1 MRKRCYIVLVV
12 IVGWLVGCLAGCGK
26 ATSRAD
32 ADTTPAGREL
42 IADAR
47 FERGMALSPLWPH
60 IVQQGGGFS
69 RTCTDTL
76 RFAECDLKP
85 IWQLCQWS
93 SRYDL
98 AGAEPKHEADGR
110 DKAGEASKT
119 SETGKTSEVAFEN
132 EAKRVALAEDGTLT
146 LGLTTSRE
154 YDHPRKADEPW
165 TPLLVQQ
172 DFDSPPHIAEIEA
185 LHFAMEL
192 KVDYCHNRLGEA
204 FDEEIHTAQAPFYL
218 MVRNGN
224 KESKDYGLGL
234 WVGIPTFDY
243 RYKRLAD
250 TETIHWDVGT
260 ATYIYT
266 IPPRKV
272 WGDVDLGDG
281 EWHKAAR
288 DILPLVLRA
297 VEAMREKGCFMD
309 SAPEDLAI
317 TGMNFGWEIPGTFDA
332 SLRMRG
338 LSLRAEG
345 IQNSNFFR
353 L

>member
-1 MRKRCYIVLVV
+1 MRKGYYIVLAI
-12 IVGWLVGCLAGCGK
+12 IVGWLAGCGK
-26 ATSRAD
+26 ATSQAD
-32 ADTTPAGREL
+32 ADTATAGREL

-47 FERGMALSPLWPH
+47 FERGAALSPLWPH
-60 IVQQGGGFS
+60 IVQQGGGFC

-76 RFAECDLKP
+76 RFVKSDLNP

-98 AGAEPKHEADGR
+98 AGAEPNHETG
-110 DKAGEASKT
+110 
-119 SETGKTSEVAFEN
+119 ETGKTGEIGKTGEAGKAGEVAFEN

-165 TPLLVQQ
+165 THLLVQQ

-204 FDEEIHTAQAPFYL
+204 FDEKIHTAQAPFYL

-309 SAPEDLAI
+309 SALEDLAI
-317 TGMNFGWEIPGTFDA
+317 TGMNFGWEISGTFDA
-332 SLRMRG
+332 ELSMRG
-338 LSLRAEG
+338 LSLRAEE
-345 IQNSNFFR
+345 IQN
-353 L
+353 

>member
-1 MRKRCYIVLVV
+1 MHKGYYIVLAI
-12 IVGWLVGCLAGCGK
+12 IVGWLAGCGK
-26 ATSRAD
+26 PTSQAD
-32 ADTTPAGREL
+32 ADTIAAGREL

-47 FERGMALSPLWPH
+47 FERGAALSPLWPH

-76 RFAECDLKP
+76 RFVECDLKP

-98 AGAEPKHEADGR
+98 AGAEPKR
-110 DKAGEASKT
+110 
-119 SETGKTSEVAFEN
+119 ETGEVVFEN

-154 YDHPRKADEPW
+154 YDHPRRVDEPW
-165 TPLLVQQ
+165 IHLLVQQ
-172 DFDSPPHIAEIEA
+172 DFQAPPRIAESGA
-185 LHFAMEL
+185 LHFGMEL
-192 KVDYCHNRLGEA
+192 RIDHCHNRMGEA
-204 FDEEIHTAQAPFYL
+204 FDETLHTAQAPFYL

-243 RYKRLAD
+243 RYKELAD
-250 TETIHWDVGT
+250 TETVHWDVGT

-266 IPPRKV
+266 IPPRKI

-281 EWHKAAR
+281 DWHKAAR
-288 DILPLVLRA
+288 DILPLVQRA
-297 VEAMREKGCFMD
+297 VEAMREKGCFTD
-309 SAPEDLAI
+309 SRWEDLAI

-332 SLRMRG
+332 ELRMRG
-338 LSLRAEG
+338 LSLRAEE
-345 IQNSNFFR
+345 IQN
-353 L
+353 

>member
-1 MRKRCYIVLVV
+1 MRKGCYIVLALL
-12 IVGWLVGCLAGCGK
+12 WLAMAGCGS
-26 ATSRAD
+26 AASQGD
-32 ADTTPAGREL
+32 ADTAGREL

-47 FERGMALSPLWPH
+47 FERGTALSPLWPH

-76 RFAECDLKP
+76 RFTKSDLEP

-98 AGAEPKHEADGR
+98 AGAEPEP
-110 DKAGEASKT
+110 KAGE
-119 SETGKTSEVAFEN
+119 VAFSN
-132 EAKRVALAEDGTLT
+132 EGKRVALAEDGTLT
-146 LGLTTSRE
+146 LGLTTSHE
-154 YDHPRKADEPW
+154 YDHPRRADEPW
-165 TPLLVQQ
+165 IHLLVQQ
-172 DFDSPPHIAEIEA
+172 DFHEAQPIVGNLKA

-204 FDEEIHTAQAPFYL
+204 FDDKIHTAQAPFYL
-218 MVRNGN
+218 MVRNLN
-224 KESKDYGLGL
+224 RESKDYGLGL

-243 RYKRLAD
+243 RYRQLAD
-250 TETIHWDVGT
+250 KETVHWDVGT

-266 IPPRKV
+266 IPPRKI

-281 EWHKAAR
+281 NWHRAQQ
-288 DILPLVLRA
+288 DILPMVQRA
-297 VEAMREKGCFMD
+297 VEAMREKGSFTD
-309 SAPEDLAI
+309 SKWEDLAI

-338 LSLRAEG
+338 LSLKAEE
-345 IQNSNFFR
+345 IQN
-353 L
+353 

>member
-1 MRKRCYIVLVV
+1 M
-12 IVGWLVGCLAGCGK
+12 AGCGK

-32 ADTTPAGREL
+32 ADSIPAGREL
-42 IADAR
+42 IADTL

-76 RFAECDLKP
+76 RFVECDLKP

-110 DKAGEASKT
+110 DKADEAGKTCETGKT
-119 SETGKTSEVAFEN
+119 SEAGKTSEVAFEN

-165 TPLLVQQ
+165 THLLVQQ

-234 WVGIPTFDY
+234 
-243 RYKRLAD
+243 
-250 TETIHWDVGT
+250 
-260 ATYIYT
+260 
-266 IPPRKV
+266 
-272 WGDVDLGDG
+272 
-281 EWHKAAR
+281 
-288 DILPLVLRA
+288 
-297 VEAMREKGCFMD
+297 
-309 SAPEDLAI
+309 
-317 TGMNFGWEIPGTFDA
+317 
-332 SLRMRG
+332 
-338 LSLRAEG
+338 
-345 IQNSNFFR
+345 
-353 L
+353 